1 MLRNLEDN
9 IAKVRII
16 VKDRKSRSVIIKWE
30 VIEFHCCMRL
40 AICQEPR
47 NNLLAFRAHNFWVCQ
62 LQGDPMQ

>member
-9 IAKVRII
+9 IGKVSII
-16 VKDRKSRSVIIKWE
+16 VKDRESRSIIIKWE

-47 NNLLAFRAHNFWVCQ
+47 NNLLEFRAHNFGVYQ
-62 LQGDPMQ
+62 LQGDPM